1 MLHSKTFVVG
11 DIQGC
16 YDGLRRLLDKAHFN
30 PSSDMLYAVGDLV
43 ARGGDSL
50 STLRFLRDLG
60 ANFSTVLGNH
70 DLHLLAVANG
80 IRKAKKSDKLTPILN
95 AADLPDLL
103 HWLRQ
108 FPLASKIDSNTL
120 IVHAGLYPQWSI
132 NKCIALSDEVSL
144 ALKSD
149 NYVNF
154 LTEMYG
160 NQPDSWSP
168 DLPAQD
174 RLRFVVNA
182 CTRMRFVQQ
191 SGKLDFCNKSHPDSV
206 PASQR
211 KTLVPWFEHSNEQL
225 STTEKVIFGH
235 WAALSGETCNPKFI
249 GLDTGYVW
257 GQSMSLLC
265 TDTNEIIRVNA
276 KDK

>member
-1 MLHSKTFVVG
+1 MLHGKTFVVG

-16 YDGLRRLLDKAHFN
+16 YKGLQRLLDKAHFN
-30 PSSDMLYAVGDLV
+30 PSSDILYAVGDLV
-43 ARGGDSL
+43 ARGEDSL

-60 ANFSTVLGNH
+60 ANFSAVLGNH

-80 IRKAKKSDKLTPILN
+80 IRKAKKSDKLTPLLN
-95 AADLPDLL
+95 AADLPELL
-103 HWLRQ
+103 NWLRQ
-108 FPLASKIDSNTL
+108 FPLASKINSNTL

-132 NKCIALSDEVSL
+132 SECIALSDEVSL

-149 NYVNF
+149 SYVSF
-154 LTEMYG
+154 LTQMYG
-160 NQPDSWSP
+160 NKPDVWSP
-168 DLPAQD
+168 DLSAED

-191 SGKLDFCNKSHPDSV
+191 SGKLDFDNKSHPNSV

-211 KTLVPWFEHSNEQL
+211 KKLLPWFEHSNEQL
-225 STTEKVIFGH
+225 STTDRVIFGH
-235 WAALSGETCNPKFI
+235 WAALSGETGNPQFI

-265 TDTNEIIRVNA
+265 FDTKEIIRVDANG
-276 KDK
+276 K